1 MSTQISEELFHAQP
15 STKPCFSYRSGFSA
29 LIHLTSPFT
38 LCLYASQ
45 ISALLSRIFSL
56 ISLVQL
62 SVCFFSLLSVQ
73 HCCLSSSPLLWH
85 TEPGP
90 AFSIAS
96 LQVSRGCYEAPLLLN
111 MLRFFVLGSP
121 KLGRLLQMQPNE
133 WWVKASDWFPLPTVL
148 QLMQPRVLLNFLS
161 PLSTHPA

>member
-62 SVCFFSLLSVQ
+62 SVVFFPSVSTTLLPVILTPALTYRAWPSLLHSLLAGVAG
-73 HCCLSSSPLLWH
+73 LLRSP
-85 TEPGP
+85 P
-90 AFSIAS
+90 AA
-96 LQVSRGCYEAPLLLN
+96 EHAPFLCT
-111 MLRFFVLGSP
+111 RKP
-121 KLGRLLQMQPNE
+121 KTGK
-133 WWVKASDWFPLPTVL
+133 VTAD
-148 QLMQPRVLLNFLS
+148 
-161 PLSTHPA
+161 AA